1 MSKAKSSEE
10 ARIPG
15 EKAAQA
21 SGRPDKHEP
30 GLKNETSGVMKAP
43 KDSGEH
49 GMGGVH
55 KGGDSHLGHSGMSH
69 ARAQLEMETERGA
82 HCAEVGGHKMPEHSG
97 RMGHKG

>member
-1 MSKAKSSEE
+1 MSKAKSAEE
-10 ARIPG
+10 AMMPAREMMQAKGSPEKSQPSVKSTLPG
-15 EKAAQA
+15 
-21 SGRPDKHEP
+21 G
-30 GLKNETSGVMKAP
+30 MKAP

-55 KGGDSHLGHSGMSH
+55 KGGDAHLGHAGMSH

-82 HCAEVGGHKMPEHSG
+82 HVADVGGHKMHEHSG